1 MSKKYTL
8 GIDYGSGSCRALLVD
23 VTSGTEIDSV
33 ECPYP
38 HGIME
43 ETLIG
48 TDVQL
53 PPDWAIQHPEDYLHC
68 LTVVT
73 KNIMEKTG
81 IHVNDIIGVGVDF
94 TACTIL
100 PIDKKGNPLTRQEA
114 FKEEPHAYV
123 KKWKHHAAQKQAD
136 RLNAIASERGEAFL
150 DYYGGKVS
158 SEWLVPKVM
167 QILDEAPEVYEATD
181 RFIEAG
187 DWIVLKL
194 TGEEKRSS
202 CQAGYKGLWNKQMGY
217 PSDEFFNALDERLDG
232 FVDDKL
238 SRDIYS
244 LGDCAGYINEEGAA
258 LTGLKEGT
266 AVAVANIDAH
276 VAVPAAGINKE
287 GQMLL
292 IMGTSTCHMVVS
304 KEEKIIHGIGGIVE
318 DGILPGMFGY
328 EAGQACVGDH
338 FKWFVK
344 NCVPSIYMEEA
355 NAMEIDIHQFLTEKA
370 SKLKVGES
378 GLLALDWWNGN
389 RSILDDSDLTGLV
402 LGCTLTTKPEEIYR
416 ALIEATAFGTKVI
429 IDQFEKNGILI
440 NELYASGG
448 IAGKNALMMQIYA
461 DVTGKE
467 IRICDSDQPVA
478 LGAGIFGAVAA
489 GKEKGGY
496 ESLEEAVNKMARLKD
511 TVYHPIPE
519 NQEIYGDL
527 YVEYRVLHDYF
538 GQGENNIMKK
548 LKKIKLGQRS

>member
-23 VTSGTEIDSV
+23 VISGAEIDSV

-43 ETLIG
+43 ETLLETG
-48 TDVQL
+48 VQL

-68 LTVVT
+68 LKVVT
-73 KNIMEKTG
+73 KGVMEKTG
-81 IHVNDIIGVGVDF
+81 VHAEDIIGVGVDF

-100 PIDKKGNPLTRQEA
+100 PIDKEGNPLTRQEE
-114 FKEEPHAYV
+114 FREEPHVYV

-158 SEWLVPKVM
+158 SEWLAPKVM
-167 QILDEAPEVYEATD
+167 QILDESPEVYEATD

-202 CQAGYKGLWNKQMGY
+202 CQAGYKGLWNKKMGY
-217 PSDEFFNALDERLDG
+217 PSNEFFKALDERLDG

-258 LTGLKEGT
+258 LTGLKKGT

-304 KEEKIIHGIGGIVE
+304 KEEKIIPGIGGIVE

-338 FKWFVK
+338 FNWFVK
-344 NCVPSIYMEEA
+344 NCVPSKYMDEA
-355 NAMEIDIHQFLTEKA
+355 KEKNMDIHQLLTDKA

-389 RSILDDSDLTGLV
+389 RSILDDSDLTGLI

-416 ALIEATAFGTKVI
+416 ALIEATAYGTKVI
-429 IDQFEKNGILI
+429 IDQFENNGILI

-448 IAGKNALMMQIYA
+448 IAGKNALMMQTYA

-467 IRICDSDQPVA
+467 IRICDSEQPVA
-478 LGAGIFGAVAA
+478 LGSCIFGAVAA

-496 ESLEEAVNKMARLKD
+496 GSLEEAVDKMARLKD
-511 TVYHPIPE
+511 TVYRPIPA
-519 NQEIYGDL
+519 NQEIYNDL
-527 YVEYRVLHDYF
+527 YAEYRILHDYF

-548 LKKIKLGQRS
+548 LKRIKLGQRS